1 MAETL
6 TELPNLEMLSQI
18 FPKYPG
24 IQAVYLFGSHAT
36 GQARAAS
43 DLAIVPRHERVRE
56 KRMDILTDL
65 ARCGFCDVDLI
76 FLDTDDIV
84 LKYEAVRQ
92 NHVIYQ
98 TEDFDRGALYS
109 QIVRQYLDFVPY
121 LNVQREAYKRRL
133 GPSCIRREDEAQPV
147 ACVCIFPDR
156 LARSHLDVQT
166 MAFSVD
172 GVPHAKHG
180 GCAIFPPVQLSRRS
194 TSLDFGQNAFCP
206 ILASCRSFQPP
217 YMGAFQKSAPIC
229 GGQ

>member
-6 TELPNLEMLSQI
+6 TELPNLEMLNQI

-24 IQAVYLFGSHAT
+24 IQAVYLFGSRAT

-43 DLAIVPRHERVRE
+43 DLDLAIVPRHERVRE

-65 ARCGFCDVDLI
+65 ARYGFCDVDLV

-92 NHVIYQ
+92 NRVIYQ

-109 QIVRQYLDFVPY
+109 RIVRQYLDFVPY

-133 GPSCIRREDEAQPV
+133 MR
-147 ACVCIFPDR
+147 
-156 LARSHLDVQT
+156 
-166 MAFSVD
+166 
-172 GVPHAKHG
+172 
-180 GCAIFPPVQLSRRS
+180 
-194 TSLDFGQNAFCP
+194 GQ
-206 ILASCRSFQPP
+206 S
-217 YMGAFQKSAPIC
+217 
-229 GGQ
+229 